1 MTPTTNDASLAAR
14 LEAVERR
21 LAEVEA
27 ALGGTKSAT
36 NVSILIPLI
45 DYIRRD
51 NLPEDRKILL
61 SLKEDEVRN
70 VHGAQVEELV
80 RPARRACSAYDVL
93 GILLHEAEERIREV
107 FYQNWGDS
115 ILGCFK
121 AAERSGLLELD
132 RATNPNRWKN
142 FENLARQV
150 EAYFLSQAQ
159 AARVQKERP

>member
-1 MTPTTNDASLAAR
+1 MAQ
-14 LEAVERR
+14 
-21 LAEVEA
+21 VEA
-27 ALGGTKSAT
+27 ALGGTKGAS

-61 SLKEDEVRN
+61 SLKDDEVRH
-70 VHGAQVEELV
+70 VSGAQVEELV
-80 RPARRACSAYDVL
+80 RPARRACSSYDVL
-93 GILLHEAEERIREV
+93 GILLQEAEERIREV

-142 FENLARQV
+142 FEMLAQQV
-150 EAYFLSQAQ
+150 DAYFLTQAQ
-159 AARVQKERP
+159 AAHAQKERR